1 MNEDLSV
8 KKKMLPSTL
17 VLIGL
22 VVVAILLVMYLA
34 IPSYKKLSVNA
45 KRAAKAN
52 ASITQ
57 GQQYVTDV
65 QTAYR
70 KLSSNPNAVAL
81 LDTAVPTEPDI
92 AGALVQLDGIV
103 ADSGLALNALAP
115 SRGENGEYKISITAS
130 GNYEQLQKF
139 LKSLENNLRPFGI
152 NSIVITAYS
161 GDGQVLTAGDYS
173 VEVSYLGAKNG
184 VVSDTAT
191 SSTNTVTVTSGSGS

>member
-1 MNEDLSV
+1 MNEDLNIH
-8 KKKMLPSTL
+8 KKMLPSTL
-17 VLIGL
+17 VLTGM
-22 VVVAILLVMYLA
+22 VVVAALLIMYLA

-52 ASITQ
+52 SSITQ
-57 GQQYVTDV
+57 GQEYITDV
-65 QTAYR
+65 QAAYR
-70 KLSSNPNAVAL
+70 KLSANPNAVAL

-139 LKSLENNLRPFGI
+139 LTSLENNLRPFGI
-152 NSIVITAYS
+152 NNIVITAYS

-173 VEVSYLGAKNG
+173 VEVSYLGASTA
-184 VVSDTAT
+184 VSDAAT
-191 SSTNTVTVTSGSGS
+191 QSTGTTTVTSGGGS